1 MEEYEVNP
9 KKVLSRVGW
18 ALFFMLLATLGS
30 QFIISGI
37 TYYYRPELYDS
48 DWYNIVISALS
59 VVGIGYPIFVA
70 IIHRIPDSEHDAVAK
85 LSVPQ
90 FIMIF
95 FVCSAFMY
103 LSSLVGSLIS
113 FVISEVKGS
122 EVINPVE
129 DLVYSS
135 NMILTVLYAAII
147 APILEETIFRKFLL
161 NKVRRF
167 GDLPA
172 MLISGL
178 SFGFFHL
185 NISQFFYAA
194 TLGIIFAYIAIRTN
208 TIVYTIILHMMINT
222 IGSVVAPLVL
232 FSGNVNALGLL
243 SVWVL
248 ASVIIG
254 IVFFARNRRG
264 ILLEKGIIRLERKSD
279 YILHGGA
286 ILYLLVC
293 IAMMVYQVTL

>member
-1 MEEYEVNP
+1 
-9 KKVLSRVGW
+9 VGW
-18 ALFFMLLATLGS
+18 ALFFMAIATMGA
-30 QFIISGI
+30 QFIIGGI

-59 VVGIGYPIFVA
+59 VVGIGYPVFTV
-70 IIHRIPDSEHDAVAK
+70 IIHKIPDSEHGEVAK
-85 LSVPQ
+85 LSVSQ
-90 FIMIF
+90 FIMMF
-95 FVCSAFMY
+95 FVCTAVMY

-113 FVISEVKGS
+113 YAISGIKGS
-122 EVINPVE
+122 EVINPIE
-129 DLVYSS
+129 ELINNS
-135 NMILTVLYAAII
+135 NMVLTVIYAAII

-178 SFGFFHL
+178 AFGLFHL

-194 TLGIIFAYIAIRTN
+194 ALGIVFAYIAIRTN

-222 IGSVVAPLVL
+222 IGSVIAPLVL
-232 FSGNVNALGLL
+232 FSGNVTALELL
-243 SVWVL
+243 SVWVI

-254 IVFFARNRRG
+254 TVFFARNRKG
-264 ILLEKGIIRLERKSD
+264 ILIEKGIIQLERKKD
-279 YILHGGA
+279 YFLHGGA

-293 IAMMVYQVTL
+293 IAMMVYQVLL

>member
-1 MEEYEVNP
+1 M
-9 KKVLSRVGW
+9 GW
-18 ALFFMLLATLGS
+18 ALFFMAIASMGT
-30 QFIISGI
+30 QFIIGGI
-37 TYYYRPELYDS
+37 TSYFRPELFDS
-48 DWYNIVISALS
+48 NWYTVVLSAIS
-59 VVGIGYPIFVA
+59 VVGVGYPVFVA
-70 IIHRIPDSEHDAVAK
+70 IIRKIPDSEHGEVAK

-103 LSSLVGSLIS
+103 LSSLAGSLIS
-113 FVISEVKGS
+113 YVVSEVKGS
-122 EVINPVE
+122 DVINPIE
-129 DLVYSS
+129 ELVFNS
-135 NMILTVLYAAII
+135 NMVLTILYAAII

-178 SFGFFHL
+178 AFGFFHL

-194 TLGIIFAYIAIRTN
+194 TLGIVFAYIAIRTN
-208 TIVYTIILHMMINT
+208 TIVYTIILHMIINT
-222 IGSVVAPLVL
+222 IGSVIAPLIL
-232 FSGNVNALGLL
+232 FSKNVSALELL
-243 SVWVL
+243 SVWVIG
-248 ASVIIG
+248 SVIIG
-254 IVFFARNRRG
+254 IIFFARNRKG
-264 ILLEKGIIRLERKSD
+264 ILLERGLVQLERKSD